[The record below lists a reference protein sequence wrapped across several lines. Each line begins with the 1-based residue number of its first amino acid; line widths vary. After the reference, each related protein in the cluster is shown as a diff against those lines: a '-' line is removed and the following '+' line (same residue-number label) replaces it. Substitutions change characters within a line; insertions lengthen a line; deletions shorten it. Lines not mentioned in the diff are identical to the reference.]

1 MCIRDRFYGAK
12 NFNQD
17 ISKWD
22 TSKVTNMY
30 RMFYRAENFNQIIG
44 DWDTSKVTNAFEML
58 VGATSFNVKNVSCS
72 LLKIILGIHYES
84 DSDSDDYDSDDE

>member
-1 MCIRDRFYGAK
+1 
-12 NFNQD
+12 
-17 ISKWD
+17 
-22 TSKVTNMY
+22 
-30 RMFYRAENFNQIIG
+30 MFYRAENFNQIIG
-44 DWDTSKVTNAFEML
+44 DWDTSKVTDAWLML